1 MNLLPS
7 LRSAHSPSSWHCIRP
22 SYSSTR
28 SLQGQIRSHHNN
40 HYRPL
45 PSTTFTPSTSS
56 KNPLRSL
63 STKTPS
69 TSGGDD
75 HSTATAALSKALS
88 IRQRKT
94 GTWLPKWQT
103 LTLSTDHDS
112 QTCSFQFTPGS
123 STSDKTKGAGA
134 GATATKTETE
144 TDMDMDAAK
153 HLLSP
158 QTALAVFL
166 PKGFPESVTPNY
178 WPFAKWQFVH
188 NVAGSVTAVIST
200 QSLLFAMG
208 LGAGS
213 IPMAAA
219 LNWIIKDGL
228 GQLGGVI
235 YASFVSDKFDSE
247 PKRFRFQATVAMQGA
262 NVLEL
267 LTPLWPGSFLAIAS
281 ISNIG
286 KNMAW
291 LASSATRAQMNKTFA
306 LRDNLGDITGKSG
319 SQTTAAGLVGTGLG
333 VVIAALMSH
342 VSEDPTVL
350 PLVPMCLTFLPF
362 AIFNIYSNYKSSHYV
377 TTPSLNIPR
386 AETVFYNVM
395 KELVF
400 DKEQQ
405 QQPSGSGQKREKLS
419 LTELVYKLEVHIPTP
434 MAVAHKEVFVTA
446 YQSPFKVGIEVEP
459 PIHRFAGRGKGTE
472 ALDRAFRQVDLVKKE
487 HYYMMADVSSSRVVI
502 WFDKKAKGK
511 DLIQGFYHACA
522 TRAIMQQDNSS
533 NYKSKLSKEDEWSRA
548 IRLAHEEAIDTV
560 PMLTVVM
567 RQKGW
572 DTDSL
577 FLTDGDRNRIQ
588 ID

>member
-1 MNLLPS
+1 MYVLPS
-7 LRSAHSPSSWHCIRP
+7 LRTVNSPSSWHTIRP
-22 SYSSTR
+22 SSASSTR
-28 SLQGQIRSHHNN
+28 SLYGLIRTSHNN
-40 HYRPL
+40 RHNRPL
-45 PSTTFTPSTSS
+45 LLSPSTFTQSRTR
-56 KNPLRSL
+56 NPLRSL
-63 STKTPS
+63 TTKKSPS

-75 HSTATAALSKALS
+75 HWRTSALNKALS

-112 QTCSFQFTPGS
+112 KTCSFQSTPSSS
-123 STSDKTKGAGA
+123 STKAGA
-134 GATATKTETE
+134 STTKTETE

-166 PKGFPESVTPNY
+166 PKGFPDSVTPNY

-188 NVAGSVTAVIST
+188 NVAGSVTA
-200 QSLLFAMG
+200 
-208 LGAGS
+208 AGS

-228 GQLGGVI
+228 GQLGGVV

-267 LTPLWPGSFLAIAS
+267 LTPLWPGSFLVIAS

-342 VSEDPTVL
+342 ISEDPTVL

-362 AIFNIYSNYKSSHYV
+362 SIFNIYSNYKSSHYV

-386 AETVFYNVM
+386 AETVFYSVM

-400 DKEQQ
+400 DKEQEQ
-405 QQPSGSGQKREKLS
+405 SQSSGLGPRKKQEKLS
-419 LTELVYKLEVHIPTP
+419 LAELVHKLEALVPTP
-434 MAVAHKEVFVTA
+434 KEVAHKEVFVTA
-446 YQSPFKVGIEVEP
+446 YQSPFKIGMEVEP

-472 ALDRAFRQVDLVKKE
+472 ALDRAFRQVDLIKKE
-487 HYYMMADVSSSRVVI
+487 HYYMMADMSSNRVVI

-522 TRAIMQQDNSS
+522 TRAIMQQGKDRSS
-533 NYKSKLSKEDEWSRA
+533 SSGSGLSKEDEWSKA
-548 IRLAHEEAIDTV
+548 IQLAHEEAIETV
-560 PMLTVVM
+560 PRLTEVM
-567 RQKGW
+567 RQKEW

>member
-1 MNLLPS
+1 MLPR
-7 LRSAHSPSSWHCIRP
+7 LVRSSAQHTQAHRVGSWSASSQNTHQISSRPRKRALAAHSNSVSATTISQSSARFDSPEWARVR
-22 SYSSTR
+22 SFATESS
-28 SLQGQIRSHHNN
+28 
-40 HYRPL
+40 PA
-45 PSTTFTPSTSS
+45 SS
-56 KNPLRSL
+56 RAPKAEC
-63 STKTPS
+63 KT
-69 TSGGDD
+69 
-75 HSTATAALSKALS
+75 AIN
-88 IRQRKT
+88 IRQRKAA
-94 GTWLPKWQT
+94 TWLPKWQT
-103 LTLSTDHDS
+103 LTLATDEAS
-112 QTCSFQFTPGS
+112 KTFTFQR
-123 STSDKTKGAGA
+123 
-134 GATATKTETE
+134 ATGENKASKDGNAEEEIGT
-144 TDMDMDAAK
+144 AK

-166 PKGFPESVTPNY
+166 PKGYPESVTPNY

-188 NVAGSVTAVIST
+188 NVAGSVTA
-200 QSLLFAMG
+200 
-208 LGAGS
+208 GS

-228 GQLGGVI
+228 GQLGGVV

-267 LTPLWPGSFLAIAS
+267 LTPLWPGSFLIIAS

-362 AIFNIYSNYKSSHYV
+362 SIFNIYSNYRSSHYV
-377 TTPSLNIPR
+377 TTPSLNVPR
-386 AETVFYNVM
+386 AETVFYGIL
-395 KELVF
+395 KELVLE
-400 DKEQQ
+400 KEGYSKENPTVAHLEQQ
-405 QQPSGSGQKREKLS
+405 LER
-419 LTELVYKLEVHIPTP
+419 LVPAP
-434 MAVAHKEVFVTA
+434 MEVAHNEVFVTGFK
-446 YQSPFKVGIEVEP
+446 SPFTIALEIEPV
-459 PIHRFAGRGKGTE
+459 ISRFSCQGEGAE
-472 ALDRAFRQVDLVKKE
+472 ALDRAFRQMDFVQRE
-487 HYYMMADVSSSRVVI
+487 PYYIMADESIREGKGRGRGKLVI

-522 TRAIMQQDNSS
+522 ARWL
-533 NYKSKLSKEDEWSRA
+533 LSKQTEKGHHPSGVTVEDAPWTKA
-548 IRLAHEEAIDTV
+548 IGLAHHQAIETV
-560 PMLTVVM
+560 PILIEVM
-567 RQKGW
+567 NQKGW

-577 FLTDGDRNRIQ
+577 FLTDGDLNRVQ
-588 ID
+588 IENGVINT